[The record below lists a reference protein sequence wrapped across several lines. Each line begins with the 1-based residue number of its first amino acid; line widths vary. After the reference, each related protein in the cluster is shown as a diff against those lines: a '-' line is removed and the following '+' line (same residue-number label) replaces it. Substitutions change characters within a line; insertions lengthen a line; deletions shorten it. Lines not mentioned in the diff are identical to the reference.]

1 MKNFKI
7 GDIVQLDSGLV
18 AAINVDG
25 YFKSKVL
32 TNSHF
37 QLEEKND
44 SMTEASLE
52 DKILYAV
59 SSIANNNTVMFKIN
73 NKEEFKATSLFL
85 SKFLFCKNVV
95 WDKGNSRSILS
106 MEIPEYITV
115 KNGSMCCNI
124 WTREYMGYITNKI
137 IINSSFLL
145 EFNKYLNEK
154 GVKKFISHEDV
165 NSKIDKYGNEVR
177 FIGEVLSYND
187 FEYRVRIIISSDQ
200 DVYKRNSEIVL
211 PRKGVNTIRKEFSK
225 SDLKD
230 GMVVI
235 YRVNKYEEYDKVR
248 KKGYDN
254 YFNKGGIVVGESILS
269 KDDYMNLDSYKD
281 DLTTYSGTE
290 KFDIVEVYKV
300 KLPYGGL
307 RMLDNIG
314 ESVDNGLLE
323 LIWSRDDLLNFKKY
337 DKVQVRNFSNDEW
350 ENAYFVG
357 YDNLNIQKY
366 KVCKTLPDEFT
377 GEQPPCFN
385 YRYIR
390 KFEKNTFNLF

>member
-18 AAINVDG
+18 AAISADG

-37 QLEEKND
+37 EIEEKND

-235 YRVNKYEEYDKVR
+235 YRVNKYEEYDKAR

-254 YFNKGGIVVGESILS
+254 YFDKGGIVVGESILS
-269 KDDYMNLDSYKD
+269 KEDYMNLDSYKD

-307 RMLDNIG
+307 SMLDNVG

-390 KFEKNTFNLF
+390 KFEENTCNLF

>member
-1 MKNFKI
+1 MKNFKM

-18 AAINVDG
+18 AAISADG

-37 QLEEKND
+37 EIEEKND
-44 SMTEASLE
+44 SMIDASLE
-52 DKILYAV
+52 DKILYTI
-59 SSIANNNTVMFKIN
+59 SSIMNYNTIFFKIN
-73 NKEEFKATSLFL
+73 NEEEFRATHLFL
-85 SKFLFCKNVV
+85 SKFLFCKNIS
-95 WDKGNSRSILS
+95 WDNENPRSFVS
-106 MEIPEYITV
+106 MENPKYITV
-115 KNGSMCCNI
+115 KRGTMTCCI
-124 WTREYMGYITNKI
+124 WTREYEGFVTNKI
-137 IINSSFLL
+137 VINSSFLL
-145 EFNKYLNEK
+145 ELHKYLNEK
-154 GVKKFISHEDV
+154 DVKKFISHENV
-165 NSKIDKYGNEVR
+165 NSKVDKYGNEVR

-187 FEYRVRIIISSDQ
+187 FEYKVRIIVSSDENI
-200 DVYKRNSEIVL
+200 YKRNSEVVM

-225 SDLKD
+225 ADLKD

-235 YRVNKYEEYDKVR
+235 YRVNKYEEHDNAR
-248 KKGYDN
+248 KKWYND
-254 YFNKGGIVVGESILS
+254 YLNKGGIVVGESILS

-307 RMLDNIG
+307 SMLDNIG

-390 KFEKNTFNLF
+390 KFEENTCNLF

>member
-18 AAINVDG
+18 AAVGRDG

-32 TNSHF
+32 TNTHF
-37 QLEEKND
+37 EIEEENN
-44 SMTEASLE
+44 SMMEASLE
-52 DKILYAV
+52 DKILYTI
-59 SSIANNNTVMFKIN
+59 SSIMNYNTIFFKIN
-73 NKEEFKATSLFL
+73 NEEEFRATHLFL
-85 SKFLFCKNVV
+85 SKFLFCKNIS
-95 WDKGNSRSILS
+95 WDNENPRNFVS
-106 MEIPEYITV
+106 MENPKYITV
-115 KNGSMCCNI
+115 KRGTMTCCI
-124 WTREYMGYITNKI
+124 WTREYEGFVTNKI
-137 IINSSFLL
+137 VINSSFLL
-145 EFNKYLNEK
+145 ELNKYLNED
-154 GVKKFISHEDV
+154 GVKKFISHENV
-165 NSKIDKYGNEVR
+165 NSKIDRYGDEVR

-187 FEYRVRIIISSDQ
+187 FEYKVRIIVSSDENI
-200 DVYKRNSEIVL
+200 YKRSSEVVM

-225 SDLKD
+225 ADLKD

-235 YRVNKYEEYDKVR
+235 YRVNKYEEHDNVR
-248 KKGYDN
+248 KKWYND
-254 YFNKGGIVVGESILS
+254 YLNKGGIVVGESILS
-269 KDDYMNLDSYKD
+269 KDDYMDLDSYED
-281 DLTTYSGTE
+281 DLTTYSGTR

-307 RMLDNIG
+307 SMLDNIG

-357 YDNLNIQKY
+357 YENLDIQKY

-390 KFEKNTFNLF
+390 KFEKKHL